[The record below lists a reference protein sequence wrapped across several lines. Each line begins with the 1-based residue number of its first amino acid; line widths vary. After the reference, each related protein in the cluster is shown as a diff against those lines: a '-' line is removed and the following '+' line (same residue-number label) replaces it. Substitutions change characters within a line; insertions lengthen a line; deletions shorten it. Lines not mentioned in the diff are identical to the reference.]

1 MCSRDKEFTIKGTE
15 NCLARGFD
23 RTGFFEVDTGEQRA
37 WTVQLTESSE
47 QQPAQKVPGIPG
59 TVDPNA
65 PGGIPGMS
73 LPAAHRQPERLRAR
87 LVRRQPPRPEAS
99 HETPA
104 PYQDPR
110 NAWPCFL
117 RQRHDPAAVRSRRR
131 RIPHQY
137 EPHRR
142 TTRCANWSR
151 PFAMSSSSYG
161 RPIGILVDLQGPK
174 LRLGSFAEGA
184 IQLKNGE
191 SFVLD
196 SDKAPGDNTRVQLP
210 HPEILAALR
219 PGHALLL
226 DDGKVRLIAEET
238 SPDRAVTRVVIGG
251 RMSDRKGVSLPD
263 TDLPVSAMTPKDR
276 ADLEAALV
284 TGVDWIALSFV
295 QRAEDV
301 IEAKKLIRG
310 RAAVMAKIEK
320 PQAIDRLPEILEA
333 SDALMVARGDLGVEL
348 PLERVPSLQ
357 KQMTRLARR
366 AGKPVVVATQMLES
380 MIQSPV
386 PTRAEVSDVATAVY
400 EGADAIM
407 LSAESAAGKFPVEAV
422 STMNRIGEEVERDP
436 TYRGVLN
443 AQRAEPEPTVG
454 DAIADAARQIAE
466 TLDLSAIIC
475 WTSSGST
482 ALRVARERPKP
493 PVVAITPNLATGRKL
508 SVVWGVHCV
517 VAEDAHD
524 LDDMVRPRRQHRLPG
539 RFCQGRTARHH
550 RRRRAARR
558 PRHHQHVAHRLRR
571 PERRRRYVSG

>member
-1 MCSRDKEFTIKGTE
+1 MR
-15 NCLARGFD
+15 
-23 RTGFFEVDTGEQRA
+23 
-37 WTVQLTESSE
+37 
-47 QQPAQKVPGIPG
+47 
-59 TVDPNA
+59 
-65 PGGIPGMS
+65 
-73 LPAAHRQPERLRAR
+73 RLRRIKILATLGPASSDSAMIRR
-87 LVRRQPPRPEAS
+87 LFEAGADVFRINMS
-99 HETPA
+99 HTSHDKMRELVKTI
-104 PYQDPR
+104 R
-110 NAWPCFL
+110 N
-117 RQRHDPAAVRSRRR
+117 V
-131 RIPHQY
+131 
-137 EPHRR
+137 E
-142 TTRCANWSR
+142 
-151 PFAMSSSSYG
+151 SSYG

-174 LRLGSFAEGA
+174 LRLGMFAEGA
-184 IQLKNGE
+184 IQLNNGE

-196 SDKAPGDNTRVQLP
+196 SDKTPGDNTRVQLP

-238 SPDRAVTRVVIGG
+238 SPERAVTRVVTGG
-251 RMSDRKGVSLPD
+251 KMSDRKGVSLPD

-284 TGVDWIALSFV
+284 TGIDWVALSFV

-301 IEAKKLIRG
+301 NEAKKIIRG

-348 PLERVPSLQ
+348 PLERVPGLQ

-366 AGKPVVVATQMLES
+366 AGKPVVIATQMLES

-422 STMNRIGEEVERDP
+422 STMNRISEEVERDP

-443 AQRAEPEPTVG
+443 AQRAEPEATVG

-493 PVVAITPNLATGRKL
+493 PVVAITPNLSTGRKL
-508 SVVWGVHCV
+508 SAVWGVHCV
-517 VAEDAHD
+517 VAEDAKD
-524 LDDMVRPRRQHRLPG
+524 LDDMVSRAGSIAFRDGFARAGQRVIIVAGVPLRAPG
-539 RFCQGRTARHH
+539 TTNM
-550 RRRRAARR
+550 
-558 PRHHQHVAHRLRR
+558 LRIASVG
-571 PERRRRYVSG
+571 PDGDADM